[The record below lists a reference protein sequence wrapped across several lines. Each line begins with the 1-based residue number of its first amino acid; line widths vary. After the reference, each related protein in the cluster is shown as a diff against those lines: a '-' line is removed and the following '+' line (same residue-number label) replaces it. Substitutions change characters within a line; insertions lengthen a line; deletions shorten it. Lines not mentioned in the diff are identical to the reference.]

1 VGQRGHF
8 TGILR
13 ARFWDRAWCSK
24 RPCALTLSMG
34 IYVTPTSSPILHGVY
49 VTRRGLGHEFPPGH
63 GYHSLEEDGMDKK
76 TLYETS
82 TKMESA
88 GVDPAYVLGWQSG
101 FLHNPK
107 LEEQRVTEA
116 YDAGYNDGLAGKT
129 DGYSAW
135 AKQ

>member
-1 VGQRGHF
+1 
-8 TGILR
+8 
-13 ARFWDRAWCSK
+13 
-24 RPCALTLSMG
+24 
-34 IYVTPTSSPILHGVY
+34 
-49 VTRRGLGHEFPPGH
+49 
-63 GYHSLEEDGMDKK
+63 MDKK

-88 GVDPAYVLGWQSG
+88 GVDDAYVLGWQSG
-101 FLHNPK
+101 YLHNPK

-129 DGYSAW
+129 DGYSDW